1 MKLIFYKSCAR
12 FYYKLENSKI
22 LLSSSLKLNNIYT
35 RTYTHTRNASSPAQT
50 GPNPIPSILDP
61 AENNQYPISQQP
73 RFPEPE
79 PPISSRLRFQSISRE
94 NLPSTS
100 FLPSF
105 PQNGTTPP
113 TSREKEEKKPEG
125 AFICFI
131 EERRGGIVR
140 QGIRIGR
147 VVWMSNALREA
158 EREREGWWLQDGRL

>member
-35 RTYTHTRNASSPAQT
+35 RTYTHTRNASFPAQT

-147 VVWMSNALREA
+147 DVDVECSERGR

>member
-1 MKLIFYKSCAR
+1 MIEQRVRWACNWNIIHRSPIFSKITMKLIFYKSCAR

-35 RTYTHTRNASSPAQT
+35 RTYTHTRNASSLAQT

-100 FLPSF
+100 FLPSRKTE
-105 PQNGTTPP
+105 QH
-113 TSREKEEKKPEG
+113 RRHLVKRKKKSQRVHLF
-125 AFICFI
+125 ALL
-131 EERRGGIVR
+131 RRGG
-140 QGIRIGR
+140 G
-147 VVWMSNALREA
+147 E
-158 EREREGWWLQDGRL
+158 

>member
-35 RTYTHTRNASSPAQT
+35 RTYTHTRNASFPAQT

-100 FLPSF
+100 FLPSRKTE
-105 PQNGTTPP
+105 QH
-113 TSREKEEKKPEG
+113 RRHLVKRKKKSQRVHLF
-125 AFICFI
+125 ALL
-131 EERRGGIVR
+131 RRGGGGIVR

-147 VVWMSNALREA
+147 DVDVECSERGR

>member
-61 AENNQYPISQQP
+61 AENNQYRNNRGSHQK
-73 RFPEPE
+73 PE

-100 FLPSF
+100 FLPSRKTE
-105 PQNGTTPP
+105 QH
-113 TSREKEEKKPEG
+113 RRHLVKRKKKSQRVHLF
-125 AFICFI
+125 ALL
-131 EERRGGIVR
+131 RRGG
-140 QGIRIGR
+140 G
-147 VVWMSNALREA
+147 E
-158 EREREGWWLQDGRL
+158 

>member
-1 MKLIFYKSCAR
+1 MIEQRVRWACNWNIIHRSPIFSKITMKLIFYKSCAR

-35 RTYTHTRNASSPAQT
+35 RTYTHTRNASFPAQT

-61 AENNQYPISQQP
+61 AENNQYRNNRGSHQK
-73 RFPEPE
+73 PE

-94 NLPSTS
+94 NLRPP
-100 FLPSF
+100 LPSF

-131 EERRGGIVR
+131 EERGG
-140 QGIRIGR
+140 G
-147 VVWMSNALREA
+147 E
-158 EREREGWWLQDGRL
+158 